1 MRTGLPKNA
10 IRFIFSVL
18 IGCGTFDVLQIMNL
32 RLAISFSLLIWDVF
46 FIEVINEIPFHT
58 FTDIPQLL
66 EDSRFLLLC
75 LMKKSSG
82 QVKNI
87 PQISHNLLALSMS
100 HFQVEVSSRN

>member
-32 RLAISFSLLIWDVF
+32 RLRFPLAFWFGMFF

-66 EDSRFLLLC
+66 EDSRFLLLG
-75 LMKKSSG
+75 LMKKSIDFGHYSG
-82 QVKNI
+82 
-87 PQISHNLLALSMS
+87 
-100 HFQVEVSSRN
+100 